1 MADFSFDI
9 VSEINWQELN
19 NALDQVRR
27 EIATRYDFKGIA
39 VEIKIDDG
47 QLVITAPDRY
57 KFKALM
63 EIIKSKL
70 ISRGL
75 NLKILGEEKIENA
88 SGGNIRVIIKL
99 IEGITQDQI
108 KRINK
113 IIREQMPRIK
123 TTVQGMAI
131 RVSSRSKNEL
141 QEIIQLLVNNPAINI
156 PLQFV
161 NYR

>member
-19 NALDQVRR
+19 NTVDQARR
-27 EIATRYDFKGIA
+27 EIATRYDFKGIV
-39 VEIKIDDG
+39 VEIKIDDS
-47 QLVITAPDRY
+47 QLIITVPDRY

-75 NLKILGEEKIENA
+75 NLKILGEEKLEKA
-88 SGGNIRVIIKL
+88 SGGSIRVIIKL

-108 KRINK
+108 KQINK
-113 IIREQMPRIK
+113 MIREQMPGVK

-141 QEIIQLLVNNPAINI
+141 QEIIQLLRNSSAINI

>member
-27 EIATRYDFKGIA
+27 EIATRYDFKGIE

-75 NLKILGEEKIENA
+75 NLKILGEEKIEKA

-113 IIREQMPRIK
+113 MIREQMPRIK

-141 QEIIQLLVNNPAINI
+141 QEIIQLLGNNPAINI